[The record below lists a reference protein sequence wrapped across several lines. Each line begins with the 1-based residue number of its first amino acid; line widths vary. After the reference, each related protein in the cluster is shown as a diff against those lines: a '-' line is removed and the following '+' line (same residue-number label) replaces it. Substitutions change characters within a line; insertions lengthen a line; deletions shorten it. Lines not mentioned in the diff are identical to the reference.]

1 MFLRIENILVITLGI
16 FLLLISPSFSQ
27 QSNLSKGVNYL
38 SDFIASD
45 YFLDLQNQNSDL
57 ELVDSIY
64 LRALKFYDYDYQE
77 ALLALTFTT
86 IPYREVPLVIP
97 LVNTRIYYPLIS
109 GNDSISNLKN
119 QNLPSRLFFDSPD
132 NEYGDKDKLAHFFG
146 NGFIGYAESIL
157 NLADVFG
164 YFVES
169 FEEDFKAQSKVDYRD
184 MDVNWYGVLFGDML
198 EVNKRILPSQIMII
212 RSLRYCAII
221 L

>member
-1 MFLRIENILVITLGI
+1 MKLNQLSINTLSLILLVQW
-16 FLLLISPSFSQ
+16 SVFSQ
-27 QSNLSKGVNYL
+27 QSDISQAVNYL

-45 YFLDLQNQNSDL
+45 YYLDLQNQNSDL

-64 LRALKFYDYDYQE
+64 LRALKFYNYDYQE

-97 LVNTRIYYPLIS
+97 LLNTRIYYPLIS
-109 GNDSISNLKN
+109 ANDSISNLKN
-119 QNLPSRLFFDSPD
+119 QNLPGRLFFDSPEND
-132 NEYGDKDKLAHFFG
+132 YGDKDKLAHFFG

-169 FEEDFKAQSKVDYRD
+169 FEEDFKAQSKVDFRD
-184 MDVNWYGVLFGDML
+184 IDVNWYGVLFGDML
-198 EVNKRILPSQIMII
+198 EVNKNILPSQIMII
-212 RSLRYCAII
+212 RSLRYCTII

>member
-1 MFLRIENILVITLGI
+1 MRIIILAIVFLSNSL
-16 FLLLISPSFSQ
+16 PQ
-27 QSNLSKGVNYL
+27 QSNLSKAVNYL
-38 SDFIASD
+38 SEFIASD
-45 YFLDLQNQNSDL
+45 YYLELEKDQSDL

-64 LRALKFYDYDYQE
+64 VRALKFYDYDYQE
-77 ALLALTFTT
+77 TLLALTFTT

-97 LVNTRIYYPLIS
+97 LIKERIYYPLIS
-109 GNDSISNLKN
+109 ANDSISNLKN
-119 QNLPSRLFFDSPD
+119 QNLPGRLFFDTPD
-132 NEYGDKDKLAHFFG
+132 NNYGDKDKLAHFFG

-198 EVNKRILPSQIMII
+198 EINKKILPSHVMII
-212 RSLRYCAII
+212 RSLRYFTIT